1 MVVFIPHQWDSF
13 QSTAP
18 WWMSNMS
25 GGFMHPCSFNL
36 STWLYYMIYI
46 YISSIIYTIYNK
58 YLIHTHTYGGVYTIY
73 LYIAMAEA
81 VFFASPLRNSRTGWT
96 NSWKAGRANWNPWSW
111 KCLGPRK
118 RQCFSSSPGHPD
130 SFVKVLF
137 CVKNLKSRL
146 HTHFKSFHREFYT
159 LYICI
164 HWNFISKQIEVTE
177 LRIFQVGASG
187 IAMWRTSRRS
197 HEGLG
202 GWRKNVRPSSGLFFR
217 KT

>member
-1 MVVFIPHQWDSF
+1 MIKCWVNRGNTCGRPTVSRRKKKPSI
-13 QSTAP
+13 
-18 WWMSNMS
+18 N
-25 GGFMHPCSFNL
+25 GGFY
-36 STWLYYMIYI
+36 STSMGQFSVHSSVMNVQHVWGVYASMLIQFEYLVILYDIYI

-164 HWNFISKQIEVTE
+164 H
-177 LRIFQVGASG
+177 
-187 IAMWRTSRRS
+187 
-197 HEGLG
+197 
-202 GWRKNVRPSSGLFFR
+202 
-217 KT
+217 